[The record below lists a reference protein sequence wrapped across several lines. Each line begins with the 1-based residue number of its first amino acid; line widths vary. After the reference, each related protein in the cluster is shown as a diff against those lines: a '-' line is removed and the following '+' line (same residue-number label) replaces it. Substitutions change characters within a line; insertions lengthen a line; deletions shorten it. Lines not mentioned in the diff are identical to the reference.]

1 MKNRQ
6 IAALLL
12 CGAMSLSLLAGC
24 AGKQPAAAPTQTQTS
39 AQEESA
45 AAVQPEE
52 TAPEET
58 TQENSTVLSIAEQGV
73 FSAGGITVTSDGTF
87 DPENQW
93 EETGAGQTAHV
104 DHANVLYQ
112 IPAEETGLPMV
123 FLHGYGQ
130 SRMGWMTTPDGREG
144 WSEMF
149 LRKGHGV
156 FLIDE
161 PRRGEAGATSV
172 SGDISTKTLDQRWYT
187 QFRIGRWENG
197 ESVVNEGSQ
206 FPNDAASVDQFFRQM
221 TPDTGMTSD
230 MGGDFDNETV
240 AKAVAATIDE
250 VYERTGKNSIL
261 VTHSQG
267 GGPGWTA
274 VQHTDHIAAIVAIE
288 PGGAPGADSEDMQKR
303 IERFGLTGKFAYRGY
318 PTTFWDI
325 YQTGGHAVRA
335 TVSEMGPELLSRILG
350 LSEAQTGVLQIVF
363 RVADDRGL
371 LLDDLKDLRALLN
384 YVNDHKE
391 DYRMKYGN
399 ITTQSVAAIL
409 RALLPLEKE
418 GGELFFGEPVLDV
431 NDWIRTDAEGR
442 GMVNVLDCV
451 KLVQNPTL
459 YASFLL
465 WLLSELF
472 ETMPE
477 VGDLEKPKLVFFFD
491 EAHMLFRDAPAVLV
505 QKIEQTVKLIR
516 SRGIGVFFVTQS
528 PADVP
533 DTVLAQLSNR
543 VQHALR
549 AYTPTELKAVRVAA
563 QAFRENPAFNA
574 EDAIMELGVG
584 EALTSFLGEDG
595 IPAMVQRT
603 KIICPQSLMGAPEAM
618 TRAKTIL
625 RDGMEK
631 YDEAEDN
638 VSAYEVLAD
647 ETQAAEEA
655 LAQERERL
663 EEEKRAAEEEKRAA
677 EEEKQRRK
685 QAEADEKRAQKLE
698 DEARRRAQKLEDEER
713 RRAQKL
719 EDEARRKAEREK
731 EKKEAEEKR
740 KAERIRSK
748 IETQLISA
756 GGQMLKRG
764 LLGILKK

>member
-1 MKNRQ
+1 MGAFSVAQRQ
-6 IAALLL
+6 IGGYNESRKKHNMQQYIYTEVDAIMYDNGKIYL
-12 CGAMSLSLLAGC
+12 GLSG
-24 AGKQPAAAPTQTQTS
+24 
-39 AQEESA
+39 EER
-45 AAVQPEE
+45 VELP
-52 TAPEET
+52 
-58 TQENSTVLSIAEQGV
+58 LSMC
-73 FSAGGITVTSDGTF
+73 
-87 DPENQW
+87 NR
-93 EETGAGQTAHV
+93 H
-104 DHANVLYQ
+104 
-112 IPAEETGLPMV
+112 GL
-123 FLHGYGQ
+123 
-130 SRMGWMTTPDGREG
+130 
-144 WSEMF
+144 
-149 LRKGHGV
+149 
-156 FLIDE
+156 I
-161 PRRGEAGATSV
+161 AGAT
-172 SGDISTKTLDQRWYT
+172 G
-187 QFRIGRWENG
+187 
-197 ESVVNEGSQ
+197 
-206 FPNDAASVDQFFRQM
+206 
-221 TPDTGMTSD
+221 
-230 MGGDFDNETV
+230 
-240 AKAVAATIDE
+240 
-250 VYERTGKNSIL
+250 TGKT
-261 VTHSQG
+261 VTMKVLAESLSDAG
-267 GGPGWTA
+267 VPVFLCDVKG
-274 VQHTDHIAAIVAIE
+274 DVAGIC
-288 PGGAPGADSEDMQKR
+288 APGADSEDMQKR

-409 RALLPLEKE
+409 RALLPLERE
-418 GGELFFGEPVLDV
+418 GGELFFGEPALDV

-533 DTVLAQLSNR
+533 NTVLAQLSNR
-543 VQHALR
+543 VQHAI
-549 AYTPTELKAVRVAA
+549 
-563 QAFRENPAFNA
+563 FRHRTKRQGRDKGQCANPAFNA

-618 TRAKTIL
+618 TRAKAIL

-655 LAQERERL
+655 LAQEQERL
-663 EEEKRAAEEEKRAA
+663 EEEKRAA